1 MQEKFDAIIVGAGP
15 AGCAA
20 AYTLAKAGLQV
31 LVVERGKFVGAKNM
45 MGGVLYGSALH
56 SLIPN
61 FWEEAPVERH
71 ITRHVVGFLSPK
83 ASLSIDFSSVS
94 FDSTP
99 YNAFTVLRA
108 KFDRWFAAKAG
119 EVGAIVAT
127 GLQADDLLWDGNR
140 VVGIVAGGDEIPADV
155 VIAAD
160 GVNSILAEK
169 AGLRGK
175 ISPDQ
180 VNQGVKEVIKLPR
193 EVIEERFNL
202 VGDSGTAM
210 HLVGFCTKGVHGG
223 GFIYTN
229 KESISLGVVV
239 QLSALIKNKLKSADL
254 IEEFKNHPMVK
265 VLIKDGTTIEYSAHM
280 VPAGG
285 LRMVPRLYADGL
297 LVVGDAAALVVATGL
312 RLEGMNFALASGIAA
327 AKTVNRAKER
337 GNFSK
342 DTLCY
347 YQKLL
352 RESFVLSD
360 LKTFKPAVSFMELNR
375 IYSTYPNLICDL
387 AEKLFTVDGSPRKR
401 GWQLLREAMKGKVSL
416 WQLVRDGMQGGR
428 TA

>member
-223 GFIYTN
+223 GFDLLPRT
-229 KESISLGVVV
+229 V
-239 QLSALIKNKLKSADL
+239 QLI
-254 IEEFKNHPMVK
+254 H
-265 VLIKDGTTIEYSAHM
+265 DGFLDFTIDQQPY
-280 VPAGG
+280 VQGF
-285 LRMVPRLYADGL
+285 YT
-297 LVVGDAAALVVATGL
+297 VVEAFT
-312 RLEGMNFALASGIAA
+312 FLASGGLVGPAN
-327 AKTVNRAKER
+327 VNTGLK
-337 GNFSK
+337 
-342 DTLCY
+342 
-347 YQKLL
+347 
-352 RESFVLSD
+352 FVT
-360 LKTFKPAVSFMELNR
+360 KG
-375 IYSTYPNLICDL
+375 
-387 AEKLFTVDGSPRKR
+387 TVDPYLNTETRYEGKSTKPQIVPR
-401 GWQLLREAMKGKVSL
+401 S
-416 WQLVRDGMQGGR
+416 GGIKS
-428 TA
+428 